1 MPGSGQEGIPATSG
15 GDCML
20 IAAKFKVRDWIL
32 GGRGYLC
39 RAQVKREYL
48 QLVGATCMLI
58 EKETIKQEVK
68 QR

>member
-20 IAAKFKVRDWIL
+20 I
-32 GGRGYLC
+32 
-39 RAQVKREYL
+39 
-48 QLVGATCMLI
+48 